1 MVAHSLARSP
11 VLQRSLLG
19 NPSAVL
25 FCVALYFDGYL
36 MVHSHI
42 TRIAKH
48 QNRFRRV
55 AAKNAGSY
63 RLSVDCLTKE
73 VLSSDGPPDTSQ
85 SRLFPLVL
93 HHTGEL
99 VQSSVLSER
108 TPKEKALKRCSVVK
122 RFKKMISQH
131 FPKPTKHPLRA
142 SKHSGFTP
150 ISGLKHIFKRSAT

>member
-1 MVAHSLARSP
+1 MVTN
-11 VLQRSLLG
+11 LQ
-19 NPSAVL
+19 
-25 FCVALYFDGYL
+25 
-36 MVHSHI
+36 
-42 TRIAKH
+42 IAKH

-85 SRLFPLVL
+85 SRLFPLAL

-99 VQSSVLSER
+99 VQSSVLSR
-108 TPKEKALKRCSVVK
+108 TSANKQKTLEGRSVLI

-131 FPKPTKHPLRA
+131 FPKPTKQPTRVSHYGYQSAMR
-142 SKHSGFTP
+142 
-150 ISGLKHIFKRSAT
+150 GLKHTF

>member
-1 MVAHSLARSP
+1 MRTPTGL
-11 VLQRSLLG
+11 
-19 NPSAVL
+19 
-25 FCVALYFDGYL
+25 
-36 MVHSHI
+36 
-42 TRIAKH
+42 RIAKH

-99 VQSSVLSER
+99 VQSSVLSR
-108 TPKEKALKRCSVVK
+108 TSANKQKTLEGRSVLI

-131 FPKPTKHPLRA
+131 FPKPTKQPTRVSHYGYQSAMKGLNHSFFNHA
-142 SKHSGFTP
+142 SAVILTT
-150 ISGLKHIFKRSAT
+150 L

>member
-1 MVAHSLARSP
+1 MRTPSSL
-11 VLQRSLLG
+11 
-19 NPSAVL
+19 
-25 FCVALYFDGYL
+25 
-36 MVHSHI
+36 
-42 TRIAKH
+42 RIAKH

-99 VQSSVLSER
+99 VQSSVLSR
-108 TPKEKALKRCSVVK
+108 TSANKQKTLEGRSVLI

-150 ISGLKHIFKRSAT
+150 ISGLKHIFKRSAI

>member
-1 MVAHSLARSP
+1 MRT
-11 VLQRSLLG
+11 
-19 NPSAVL
+19 PSS
-25 FCVALYFDGYL
+25 F
-36 MVHSHI
+36 
-42 TRIAKH
+42 RIAKH

-85 SRLFPLVL
+85 SRLFPLAL

-99 VQSSVLSER
+99 VQSSVLSR
-108 TPKEKALKRCSVVK
+108 TSANKQKTLEGRSVLI

-131 FPKPTKHPLRA
+131 FPKPTKQPTRVSHYGYQSAMRGLNHSFFNHA
-142 SKHSGFTP
+142 SAVILTT
-150 ISGLKHIFKRSAT
+150 L

>member
-1 MVAHSLARSP
+1 MRT
-11 VLQRSLLG
+11 
-19 NPSAVL
+19 PSS
-25 FCVALYFDGYL
+25 F
-36 MVHSHI
+36 
-42 TRIAKH
+42 RIAKH

-142 SKHSGFTP
+142 SNIRASH
-150 ISGLKHIFKRSAT
+150 R